1 VEVATDVVG
10 MDGEGGL
17 VGCAGLMKVGVMMV
31 STVTLVML
39 VNVGRVGGSGRLKL
53 YYLYSVRR

>member
-1 VEVATDVVG
+1 VEVATAVVVG

-31 STVTLVML
+31 STATLVIL
-39 VNVGRVGGSGRLKL
+39 VKCRGEWGKAEG
-53 YYLYSVRR
+53 